1 MFGKREENVP
11 HSMLMNAAAQTPPA
25 NPQARPSTPTHATSS
40 HDKASVPADS
50 KQDMGAGNRLIV
62 GPDVRL
68 KGAEILDCDTLVVEG
83 HVEATMDSRIIRIAE
98 KGEFNGKV
106 GIDIAEIRGTFTG
119 ELNARDQLIIHSTG
133 KVSGKVRYGK
143 VLIEEGGQLCG
154 DIQMLGADA
163 DIKTSSSPTPSVKA
177 VANPYITQS

>member
-1 MFGKREENVP
+1 MLKSSSPFGKREENVP
-11 HSMLMNAAAQTPPA
+11 HSILSSTSPQQPAARPATPPA
-25 NPQARPSTPTHATSS
+25 QSAEKDLGS
-40 HDKASVPADS
+40 
-50 KQDMGAGNRLIV
+50 GNRLIV

-106 GIDIAEIRGTFTG
+106 GIDIAEIHGTFTG
-119 ELNARDQLIIHSTG
+119 ELNVREQLIIHSTG
-133 KVSGKVRYGK
+133 KVNGTVRYGK

-154 DIQMLGADA
+154 DIQMMS
-163 DIKTSSSPTPSVKA
+163 KTETKPVLQTA
-177 VANPYITQS
+177 RVAQS

>member
-1 MFGKREENVP
+1 MLKSSSPFGKREENVP
-11 HSMLMNAAAQTPPA
+11 HNILNSAAAQQPV
-25 NPQARPSTPTHATSS
+25 ARPAPAQAAPAAAT
-40 HDKASVPADS
+40 DKE
-50 KQDMGAGNRLIV
+50 GAGNRLIV

-119 ELNARDQLIIHSTG
+119 ELNVRDQLIIHSTG
-133 KVSGKVRYGK
+133 KVNGIVRYGK

-154 DIQMLGADA
+154 DIQMMNKSE
-163 DIKTSSSPTPSVKA
+163 IKPALQAARIV
-177 VANPYITQS
+177 QS

>member
-1 MFGKREENVP
+1 MLKSSSPFGKREENVP
-11 HSMLMNAAAQTPPA
+11 HSILNSAAAQQPA
-25 NPQARPSTPTHATSS
+25 ARPAQAAPAQQNA
-40 HDKASVPADS
+40 DKDT
-50 KQDMGAGNRLIV
+50 GAGNRLIV

-119 ELNARDQLIIHSTG
+119 ELNVRDQLIIHSTG
-133 KVSGKVRYGK
+133 KVNGIVRYGK

-154 DIQMLGADA
+154 DIQMMNKSETKPLLQPARIA
-163 DIKTSSSPTPSVKA
+163 
-177 VANPYITQS
+177 QS

>member
-1 MFGKREENVP
+1 MLKSSSPFGKREENVP
-11 HSMLMNAAAQTPPA
+11 HSILNSAATQQPAARPAAPAAPAPQAAA
-25 NPQARPSTPTHATSS
+25 
-40 HDKASVPADS
+40 DKDT
-50 KQDMGAGNRLIV
+50 GAGNRLIV

-119 ELNARDQLIIHSTG
+119 ELNVRDQLIIHSTG
-133 KVSGKVRYGK
+133 KVNGTVRYGK

-154 DIQMLGADA
+154 DIQMMNKSDA
-163 DIKTSSSPTPSVKA
+163 KPALQAPRIV
-177 VANPYITQS
+177 QS

>member
-1 MFGKREENVP
+1 MLKSSSPFGKREENVP
-11 HSMLMNAAAQTPPA
+11 HNILNSAAAQQPV
-25 NPQARPSTPTHATSS
+25 ARPAPAQTAPAAAT
-40 HDKASVPADS
+40 DKE
-50 KQDMGAGNRLIV
+50 GAGNRLIV

-119 ELNARDQLIIHSTG
+119 ELNVRDQLIIHSTG
-133 KVSGKVRYGK
+133 KVNGIVRYGK

-154 DIQMLGADA
+154 DIQMMNKSE
-163 DIKTSSSPTPSVKA
+163 IKPALQAARIV
-177 VANPYITQS
+177 QS

>member
-1 MFGKREENVP
+1 MLKSSSPFGKREETVP
-11 HSMLMNAAAQTPPA
+11 HSILSNAATSQSA
-25 NPQARPSTPTHATSS
+25 ARPAPVSS
-40 HDKASVPADS
+40 APAQASADKDL
-50 KQDMGAGNRLIV
+50 GAGNRLIV

-98 KGEFNGKV
+98 KGEFTGKV

-119 ELNARDQLIIHSTG
+119 ELNVRDQLIIHSTG
-133 KVSGKVRYGK
+133 KVNGTVRYGK

-154 DIQMLGADA
+154 DIQMLN
-163 DIKTSSSPTPSVKA
+163 KSETVKPA
-177 VANPYITQS
+177 LQAPRIAQS

>member
-1 MFGKREENVP
+1 MLKSSSPFGKREENVP
-11 HSMLMNAAAQTPPA
+11 HSILNSAATQQPV
-25 NPQARPSTPTHATSS
+25 ARPAPAQAAPAPQQTT
-40 HDKASVPADS
+40 DKES
-50 KQDMGAGNRLIV
+50 GAGNRLIV

-98 KGEFNGKV
+98 NGEFNGKV

-119 ELNARDQLIIHSTG
+119 ELNVRDQLIIHSTG
-133 KVSGKVRYGK
+133 KVNGTVRYGK

-154 DIQMLGADA
+154 DIQMMNKSDA
-163 DIKTSSSPTPSVKA
+163 KPLLQPARIV
-177 VANPYITQS
+177 QS

>member
-1 MFGKREENVP
+1 MLKSSSPFGKREENVP
-11 HSMLMNAAAQTPPA
+11 HTILASTTPVQPAVRPTPAPAPATAAAEK
-25 NPQARPSTPTHATSS
+25 
-40 HDKASVPADS
+40 DL
-50 KQDMGAGNRLIV
+50 GAGNRLIV

-119 ELNARDQLIIHSTG
+119 ELNVRDQLIIHSTG
-133 KVSGKVRYGK
+133 KVNGKVRYGK

-154 DIQMLGADA
+154 DIQMMD
-163 DIKTSSSPTPSVKA
+163 KTASPTGTGTLSSKNA
-177 VANPYITQS
+177 LANDYTTQS

>member
-1 MFGKREENVP
+1 MLKSSSPFGKREENVP
-11 HSMLMNAAAQTPPA
+11 HNILNSAAAQPPV
-25 NPQARPSTPTHATSS
+25 ARPAPAQAAPAAAT
-40 HDKASVPADS
+40 DKE
-50 KQDMGAGNRLIV
+50 GAGNRLIV

-119 ELNARDQLIIHSTG
+119 ELNVRDQLIIHSTG
-133 KVSGKVRYGK
+133 KVNGTVRYGK

-154 DIQMLGADA
+154 DIQMMNKS
-163 DIKTSSSPTPSVKA
+163 DIKPALQAARIV
-177 VANPYITQS
+177 QS

>member
-1 MFGKREENVP
+1 MLKSSSPFGKREENVP
-11 HSMLMNAAAQTPPA
+11 HSILNSAAAQQP
-25 NPQARPSTPTHATSS
+25 ARPAPAAPAQQNA
-40 HDKASVPADS
+40 DKDT
-50 KQDMGAGNRLIV
+50 GAGNRLIV

-119 ELNARDQLIIHSTG
+119 ELNVRDQLIIHSTG
-133 KVSGKVRYGK
+133 KVNGIVRYGK

-154 DIQMLGADA
+154 DIQMMNKSETKPLLQPARIA
-163 DIKTSSSPTPSVKA
+163 
-177 VANPYITQS
+177 QS

>member
-1 MFGKREENVP
+1 MLKSSSPMFGKREENVP
-11 HSMLMNAAAQTPPA
+11 HSILMNANTPQPAAQARPA
-25 NPQARPSTPTHATSS
+25 NPPAPQAA
-40 HDKASVPADS
+40 AD
-50 KQDMGAGNRLIV
+50 KQDLGAGNRLIV

-119 ELNARDQLIIHSTG
+119 ELNVRDQLIIHSTG
-133 KVSGKVRYGK
+133 KVSGTVRYGK
-143 VLIEEGGQLCG
+143 VLIEEGGELCG
-154 DIQMLGADA
+154 DIQMMSKADQ
-163 DIKTSSSPTPSVKA
+163 KTGPSPL
-177 VANPYITQS
+177 VAKTVASA

>member
-1 MFGKREENVP
+1 MLKSSSPFGKREENVP
-11 HSMLMNAAAQTPPA
+11 HSILNSAAAQQA
-25 NPQARPSTPTHATSS
+25 VARPAPAQPAPAAQA
-40 HDKASVPADS
+40 DKDT
-50 KQDMGAGNRLIV
+50 GAGNRLIV

-119 ELNARDQLIIHSTG
+119 ELNVRDQLIIHSTG
-133 KVSGKVRYGK
+133 KVNGTVRYGK

-154 DIQMLGADA
+154 DIQMMNKNESKPALQAA
-163 DIKTSSSPTPSVKA
+163 RIV
-177 VANPYITQS
+177 QS

>member
-1 MFGKREENVP
+1 MLKSSSPFGKREENVP
-11 HSMLMNAAAQTPPA
+11 HSILNSAATQQPV
-25 NPQARPSTPTHATSS
+25 ARPAQATPAPQNA
-40 HDKASVPADS
+40 DKDT
-50 KQDMGAGNRLIV
+50 GAGNRLIV

-119 ELNARDQLIIHSTG
+119 ELNVRDQLIIHSTG
-133 KVSGKVRYGK
+133 KVNGTVRYGK

-154 DIQMLGADA
+154 DIQMMNKSEAKPALQAPRIA
-163 DIKTSSSPTPSVKA
+163 
-177 VANPYITQS
+177 QS

>member
-1 MFGKREENVP
+1 MLKSSSPFGKREENVP
-11 HSMLMNAAAQTPPA
+11 HSILNSAAAQQPVARPA
-25 NPQARPSTPTHATSS
+25 QPAPAPQATA
-40 HDKASVPADS
+40 DKDT
-50 KQDMGAGNRLIV
+50 GAGNRLIV

-119 ELNARDQLIIHSTG
+119 ELNVRDQLIIHSTG
-133 KVSGKVRYGK
+133 KVNGTVRYGK

-154 DIQMLGADA
+154 DIQMMNKNETKPALQAA
-163 DIKTSSSPTPSVKA
+163 RIV
-177 VANPYITQS
+177 QS

>member
-1 MFGKREENVP
+1 MLKSSSPFGKREENVP
-11 HSMLMNAAAQTPPA
+11 HSILNSAATQAPVARPASTQATPTAQTSA
-25 NPQARPSTPTHATSS
+25 
-40 HDKASVPADS
+40 DKGIGDT
-50 KQDMGAGNRLIV
+50 GAGNRLIV

-119 ELNARDQLIIHSTG
+119 ELNVRDQLIIHSTG
-133 KVSGKVRYGK
+133 KVNGTVRYGK

-154 DIQMLGADA
+154 DIQMMN
-163 DIKTSSSPTPSVKA
+163 KSEVKPA
-177 VANPYITQS
+177 LQAPRIAQS

>member
-1 MFGKREENVP
+1 MLKSSSPFGKREENVP
-11 HSMLMNAAAQTPPA
+11 HSILNSAAAQQPA
-25 NPQARPSTPTHATSS
+25 ARPAQAAPAQQNA
-40 HDKASVPADS
+40 DKDT
-50 KQDMGAGNRLIV
+50 GAGNRLIV

-119 ELNARDQLIIHSTG
+119 ELNVRDQLIIHSTG
-133 KVSGKVRYGK
+133 KVNGIVRYGK

-154 DIQMLGADA
+154 DIQMMSKGESKPLFQPARIA
-163 DIKTSSSPTPSVKA
+163 
-177 VANPYITQS
+177 QS

>member
-1 MFGKREENVP
+1 MLKSSSPFGKREENVP
-11 HSMLMNAAAQTPPA
+11 HSILNSAATQQPVARPA
-25 NPQARPSTPTHATSS
+25 PAPAPQAQPSAA
-40 HDKASVPADS
+40 DKD
-50 KQDMGAGNRLIV
+50 GAGNRLIV

-119 ELNARDQLIIHSTG
+119 ELNVRDQLIIHSTG
-133 KVSGKVRYGK
+133 KVNGKVRYGK

-154 DIQMLGADA
+154 DIQMMDRNELKPALA
-163 DIKTSSSPTPSVKA
+163 PARVI
-177 VANPYITQS
+177 QS

>member
-1 MFGKREENVP
+1 MLKSSSPFGKREENVP
-11 HSMLMNAAAQTPPA
+11 HSILNSAAAQQPA
-25 NPQARPSTPTHATSS
+25 ARPAQAAPAQQNA
-40 HDKASVPADS
+40 DKDT
-50 KQDMGAGNRLIV
+50 GAGNRLIV

-119 ELNARDQLIIHSTG
+119 ELNVRDQLIIHSTG
-133 KVSGKVRYGK
+133 KVNGTVRYGK

-154 DIQMLGADA
+154 DIQMMSKSETKPLLQPARIA
-163 DIKTSSSPTPSVKA
+163 
-177 VANPYITQS
+177 QS

>member
-1 MFGKREENVP
+1 MLKSSSPFGKREDNVP
-11 HSMLMNAAAQTPPA
+11 HSILASSASSQQPVARPAPQQNAAAT
-25 NPQARPSTPTHATSS
+25 QAAADKDTS
-40 HDKASVPADS
+40 
-50 KQDMGAGNRLIV
+50 AGNRLIV

-98 KGEFNGKV
+98 KGEFKGTV

-119 ELNARDQLIIHSTG
+119 ELNVRDQLIIHSTG
-133 KVSGKVRYGK
+133 KVSGTVRYGK

-154 DIQMLGADA
+154 DIQMMNKNDL
-163 DIKTSSSPTPSVKA
+163 KPSSLQIPRIA
-177 VANPYITQS
+177 QS

>member
-1 MFGKREENVP
+1 MLKSSSPFGKREENVP
-11 HSMLMNAAAQTPPA
+11 HTILSNAASNPSSQNAQQQAARSPA
-25 NPQARPSTPTHATSS
+25 TQ
-40 HDKASVPADS
+40 PAD
-50 KQDMGAGNRLIV
+50 KTDKDLGAGNRLIV

-98 KGEFNGKV
+98 KGEFTGKV

-119 ELNARDQLIIHSTG
+119 ELNVRDQLIIHATG
-133 KVSGKVRYGK
+133 KVNGTVRYGK

-154 DIQMLGADA
+154 DIQMMNKNE
-163 DIKTSSSPTPSVKA
+163 IKSV
-177 VANPYITQS
+177 TQAPRLAQS

>member
-1 MFGKREENVP
+1 MLKSSSPFGKREENVP
-11 HSMLMNAAAQTPPA
+11 HSILNSASTQQPVARPAPAQATPTQQNAA
-25 NPQARPSTPTHATSS
+25 
-40 HDKASVPADS
+40 DKD
-50 KQDMGAGNRLIV
+50 GAGNRLIV

-119 ELNARDQLIIHSTG
+119 ELNVRDQLIIHSTG
-133 KVSGKVRYGK
+133 KVNGKVRYGK

-154 DIQMLGADA
+154 DIQMMDRNELKPALA
-163 DIKTSSSPTPSVKA
+163 PARVI
-177 VANPYITQS
+177 QS

>member
-1 MFGKREENVP
+1 MLKSSSPMFGKREENVP
-11 HSMLMNAAAQTPPA
+11 HSILMNANTGQPTA
-25 NPQARPSTPTHATSS
+25 QARPSAPPPSPQSASAQATAV
-40 HDKASVPADS
+40 D
-50 KQDMGAGNRLIV
+50 KQDLGAGNRLIV

-119 ELNARDQLIIHSTG
+119 ELNVRDQLIIHSTG
-133 KVSGKVRYGK
+133 KVSGIVRYGK

-154 DIQMLGADA
+154 DIQMMNKADQKTIPA
-163 DIKTSSSPTPSVKA
+163 AIKTVMNS
-177 VANPYITQS
+177 

>member
-1 MFGKREENVP
+1 MLKSSSPFGKREENVP
-11 HSMLMNAAAQTPPA
+11 HSILANAANSQV
-25 NPQARPSTPTHATSS
+25 PQAAAVRPAQPAAAA
-40 HDKASVPADS
+40 DKD
-50 KQDMGAGNRLIV
+50 KDLGAGNRLIV

-98 KGEFNGKV
+98 KGEFTGKV

-119 ELNARDQLIIHSTG
+119 ELNVRDQLIIHATG
-133 KVSGKVRYGK
+133 KVNGTVRYGK

-154 DIQMLGADA
+154 DIQMLSKGE
-163 DIKTSSSPTPSVKA
+163 IKSVA
-177 VANPYITQS
+177 SAAPAAPRLAQS

>member
-1 MFGKREENVP
+1 MLKSSSPFGKREENVP
-11 HSMLMNAAAQTPPA
+11 HSILNSASAQQPA
-25 NPQARPSTPTHATSS
+25 ARPAATQAAPAAPAAT
-40 HDKASVPADS
+40 DKE
-50 KQDMGAGNRLIV
+50 GAGNRLIV

-119 ELNARDQLIIHSTG
+119 ELNVRDQLIIHSTG
-133 KVSGKVRYGK
+133 KVNGTVRYGK

-154 DIQMLGADA
+154 DIQMMNKSDSKPALTAA
-163 DIKTSSSPTPSVKA
+163 RIA
-177 VANPYITQS
+177 QS

>member
-1 MFGKREENVP
+1 MLKSSSPFGKREENVP
-11 HSMLMNAAAQTPPA
+11 HSILNSAASQPATRPAPAPAPATQAAA
-25 NPQARPSTPTHATSS
+25 
-40 HDKASVPADS
+40 DKDT
-50 KQDMGAGNRLIV
+50 GAGNRLIV

-119 ELNARDQLIIHSTG
+119 ELNVRDQLIIHSTG
-133 KVSGKVRYGK
+133 KVNGTVRYGK

-154 DIQMLGADA
+154 DIQMMN
-163 DIKTSSSPTPSVKA
+163 KSEVKPA
-177 VANPYITQS
+177 LQATRLIQS

>member
-1 MFGKREENVP
+1 MLKSSSPFGKREENVP
-11 HSMLMNAAAQTPPA
+11 HSILNSAATQQPVARPAQPAPAAQ
-25 NPQARPSTPTHATSS
+25 ATA
-40 HDKASVPADS
+40 DKDT
-50 KQDMGAGNRLIV
+50 GAGNRLIV

-119 ELNARDQLIIHSTG
+119 ELNVRDQLIIHSTG
-133 KVSGKVRYGK
+133 KVNGTVRYGK

-154 DIQMLGADA
+154 DIQMMNKNENKPALQAA
-163 DIKTSSSPTPSVKA
+163 RIV
-177 VANPYITQS
+177 QS

>member
-1 MFGKREENVP
+1 MLKSSSPFGKREENVP
-11 HSMLMNAAAQTPPA
+11 HSILTSAAAQTPV
-25 NPQARPSTPTHATSS
+25 ARPAPVQPAAPASA
-40 HDKASVPADS
+40 DKDT
-50 KQDMGAGNRLIV
+50 GAGNRLIV

-98 KGEFNGKV
+98 HGEFNGKV

-119 ELNARDQLIIHSTG
+119 ELNVRDQLIIHSTG
-133 KVSGKVRYGK
+133 KVNGTVRYGK

-154 DIQMLGADA
+154 DIQMMSKNETKPLLQPARIA
-163 DIKTSSSPTPSVKA
+163 
-177 VANPYITQS
+177 QS